1 VGARDCDRV
10 GVGGGRIPGRAVA
23 AHASRPTRLGKHLAR
38 GLIARA
44 RASDQR
50 QRTVRLTDNGRVLY
64 VRAIGLLARD
74 FVDAWMKGNRPV
86 WLRTAADS
94 ATGLRSL
101 VIWGRADDGNR

>member
-1 VGARDCDRV
+1 
-10 GVGGGRIPGRAVA
+10 
-23 AHASRPTRLGKHLAR
+23 
-38 GLIARA
+38 
-44 RASDQR
+44 
-50 QRTVRLTDNGRVLY
+50 

-94 ATGLRSL
+94 ATGFRSL